1 MHIERIN
8 MKKQTANFK
17 NDWLK
22 TSTAEIYSIDG
33 AEAKHF
39 LKIQF
44 FPRYF
49 KKILAV

>member
-22 TSTAEIYSIDG
+22 TSTPEIYSIDD
-33 AEAKHF
+33 AEANLFSKFNFF
-39 LKIQF
+39 LDTL
-44 FPRYF
+44 
-49 KKILAV
+49 KKF